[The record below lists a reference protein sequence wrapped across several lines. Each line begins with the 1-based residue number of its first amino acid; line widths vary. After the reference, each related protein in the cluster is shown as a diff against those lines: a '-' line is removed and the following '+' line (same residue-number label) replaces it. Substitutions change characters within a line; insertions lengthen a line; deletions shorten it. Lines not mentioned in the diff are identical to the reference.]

1 MNKLDRYDALK
12 LQKAMQIIQSV
23 KNYNNLPSSPLYK
36 KLETVSK
43 KLDTILSTE
52 TTGEVQ
58 KEYCTTNHIK
68 G

>member
-1 MNKLDRYDALK
+1 MDKLDRYDSLK

-23 KNYNNLPSSPLYK
+23 KSYNNLPSSPLYK
-36 KLETVSK
+36 KLEIVSK
-43 KLDTILSTE
+43 KLDAILSTE

-58 KEYCTTNHIK
+58 KEYCTTGHIK